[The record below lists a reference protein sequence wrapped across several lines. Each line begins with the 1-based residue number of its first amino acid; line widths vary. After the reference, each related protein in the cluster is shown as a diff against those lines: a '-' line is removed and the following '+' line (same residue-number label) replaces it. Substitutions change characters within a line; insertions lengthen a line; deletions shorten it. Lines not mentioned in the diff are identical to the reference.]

1 MTQRVRLTSHA
12 AFRFPDLANRTG
24 TVMRTDLPAHW
35 SHVLWDGHGYAWMPD
50 TDLEPAQPDAAEPET
65 TL

>member
-1 MTQRVRLTSHA
+1 MTRVRLTQSA
-12 AFRFPDLANRTG
+12 AARFPDLANRTG

-50 TDLEPAQPDAAEPET
+50 TDLEPVPLPAAPET
-65 TL
+65 TP